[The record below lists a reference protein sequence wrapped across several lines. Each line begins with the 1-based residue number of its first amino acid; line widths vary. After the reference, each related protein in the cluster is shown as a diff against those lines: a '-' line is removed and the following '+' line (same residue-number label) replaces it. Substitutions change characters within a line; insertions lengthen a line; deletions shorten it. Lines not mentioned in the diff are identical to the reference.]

1 MSANPLLNDTELP
14 AFGQILPEH
23 VEPALTQMLEENRAR
38 ITRLE
43 ALPAPTFATL
53 IVPLEEM
60 RHRLS
65 RLWSPV
71 GHLNAVMNTEA
82 LRQAYNACLPLLS
95 AYSTD
100 LSQSEALY
108 HGFSHIAKTEAATLD
123 ADQRELLEHGLRDFR
138 LAGVALDAEHK
149 AQFKAL
155 MMELSQLSARFEE
168 NVLDATNAWSHHVT

>member
-14 AFGQILPEH
+14 AFGAILPEH

-38 ITRLE
+38 IALLA

-71 GHLNAVMNTEA
+71 WHLNAVVNSEA
-82 LRQAYNACLPLLS
+82 LRTAYNACLPLLS

-108 HGFSHIAKTEAATLD
+108 RGFSHIAAAEAGSLD
-123 ADQRELLEHGLRDFR
+123 AEQRELLEHGLHRQAACIFSTS
-138 LAGVALDAEHK
+138 VN
-149 AQFKAL
+149 
-155 MMELSQLSARFEE
+155 MPSNSAPDR
-168 NVLDATNAWSHHVT
+168 